1 MYHAAVTFANAFMN
15 AGTTSDEFL
24 RQNLEWLSR
33 ATNWSK
39 FSATAAL
46 GVLHKGHISQGQA
59 LLAPYL
65 PQDGVSSSQYSE
77 GGALFALGLIF
88 ANHGAGIIPYLS
100 NTLKNTQSEVIQH
113 GACLGIG
120 VAGMATAN
128 DDLYEQLK
136 SILFSDSA
144 IAGEAAGYALGL
156 VMLGTASQKAIDEM
170 LQYAHETQHEKIIR
184 GLAVGMSLIMYGK
197 EEEADTLIEQLC
209 TDKVGR
215 WRAHARVWIIPRRVA
230 NPNILAIFRTTS
242 FATEVSLPSP
252 WPTPERATTKP
263 SAASCTSPSRT
274 STTTSV
280 ALPSCRSDLCCSGR
294 RSRFRGW
301 CSCSLSRTIRM

>member
-1 MYHAAVTFANAFMN
+1 MYHSAVTFANAFMN

-46 GVLHKGHISQGQA
+46 GVLHKGHILQGQQ

-77 GGALFALGLIF
+77 GGALFALGLIY
-88 ANHGAGIIPYLS
+88 ANHGAGIINYLT
-100 NTLKNTQSEVIQH
+100 NALKNTQNETIQH

-120 VAGMATAN
+120 VAAMATAN
-128 DDLYEQLK
+128 DDIYEQLK

-144 IAGEAAGYALGL
+144 VAGEAAGYALGL
-156 VMLGTASQKAIDEM
+156 VMLGTASQKALDEM

-209 TDKVGR
+209 TDKVGG
-215 WRAHARVWIIPRRVA
+215 I
-230 NPNILAIFRTTS
+230 
-242 FATEVSLPSP
+242 EV
-252 WPTPERATTKP
+252 
-263 SAASCTSPSRT
+263 
-274 STTTSV
+274 V
-280 ALPSCRSDLCCSGR
+280 NDL
-294 RSRFRGW
+294 
-301 CSCSLSRTIRM
+301 